1 MKMEWNSST
10 DQVSNKLLDEKG
22 ENAETWKR
30 NPGQKNEFPTEL
42 CSSEY
47 KDSSVS
53 SANRKDKGYA
63 WLIVLWSF
71 MVHVFIAGIVYTI
84 GVTFVIFLDTFKASK
99 GVTAWVGT
107 ICRSGYSITAPVGSL
122 LTNKYGSRPV
132 VILGGVI
139 SAIGLGTSVFSTNI
153 YHLYITFGIITGG
166 GLGIAHV
173 PANTIIN
180 DYFEAKK
187 TIAFGIA
194 KAGLGIGSFLYP
206 LLIEALNEEYRW
218 RGTMLILSGIGLNIC
233 VCEYSLLMGIGGSE
247 SAMLFSVL
255 GITNIVG
262 LLLFGVIAHHP
273 KADAMLLYI
282 GGPIVC
288 GVATVLLPLLT
299 QYGQLLAYSGLI
311 GLCSATA
318 EVLSPTIICQ
328 ILGPNELP
336 NGYGATL
343 ACAAFGM
350 LLGGP
355 VAGFMYDSLHSYNGS
370 FFVGGGAIITS
381 ALCMVVPYLRLRKK
395 HSHRPLEAVI
405 EKLQPL
411 MDDTLKM

>member
-1 MKMEWNSST
+1 
-10 DQVSNKLLDEKG
+10 
-22 ENAETWKR
+22 
-30 NPGQKNEFPTEL
+30 
-42 CSSEY
+42 
-47 KDSSVS
+47 
-53 SANRKDKGYA
+53 YA
-63 WLIVLWSF
+63 WLIVLCSF
-71 MVHVFIAGIVYTI
+71 MAHVLIAGIVFTI
-84 GVTFVIFLDTFKASK
+84 GVTFVIFLDAFKASK
-99 GVTAWVGT
+99 GVTAWVGSL
-107 ICRSGYSITAPVGSL
+107 CRGSL
-122 LTNKYGSRPV
+122 SFIAPIGSMLTNKYGSRPV

-233 VCEYSLLMGIGGSE
+233 VCGMLMRPFRTKELMMETDKNEAVFNLGILKSFNFLILCFHFLVFYFGFSIIFTHLSEYSLLMGIGGSE

-288 GVATVLLPLLT
+288 GVATMLLPLLT

-350 LLGGP
+350 LL
-355 VAGFMYDSLHSYNGS
+355 
-370 FFVGGGAIITS
+370 
-381 ALCMVVPYLRLRKK
+381 
-395 HSHRPLEAVI
+395 
-405 EKLQPL
+405 
-411 MDDTLKM
+411 

>member
-1 MKMEWNSST
+1 MKLEWNSST

-30 NPGQKNEFPTEL
+30 NPGQKNEL

-47 KDSSVS
+47 KVISVS
-53 SANRKDKGYA
+53 SANEKDEGYA
-63 WLIVLWSF
+63 WLIVLCSF
-71 MVHVFIAGIVYTI
+71 MIHVFIAGIAYTI

-107 ICRSGYSITAPVGSL
+107 ISRSSYS
-122 LTNKYGSRPV
+122 
-132 VILGGVI
+132 
-139 SAIGLGTSVFSTNI
+139 
-153 YHLYITFGIITGG
+153 ITGG

-288 GVATVLLPLLT
+288 GVAKMLLPLLT

-405 EKLQPL
+405 EKQEPL
-411 MDDTLKM
+411 MDETKM